1 MGVFLFSKMT
11 SHFSISHYIE
21 SVNTVSQNGFW
32 SRLRKPIYAMAP
44 MADVTDAAFRY
55 VIAKY
60 GKPDVQFTEFVSADG
75 LCSTGRANLMR
86 YLLYDEI
93 ERPIVIQLFGN
104 NPDNFRQAAE
114 LAQEL
119 KFDGIDINMGCPVK
133 AVIKTGSGAAL
144 INTPDLAK
152 DVIRAT
158 KEGAGSLPIS
168 IKTRIGYNSISLD
181 DWIKHL
187 LETEPAAITLHLRT
201 KKEMS
206 VVGAHWESIDTA
218 IALSKETNTLLLAN
232 GDLRDLD
239 HADEMIGK
247 TGVDGVMLGRAIY
260 GYPWL
265 FDRRRTRE
273 SITVEGCV
281 SISSDHAQLF
291 EKVFEPKKHFAVMI
305 KHLRAYAT
313 GFNGAKELR
322 VMMEHVEDSNHVSEQ
337 IEIFRNKYLVVTDVA
352 L

>member
-1 MGVFLFSKMT
+1 MKKGV
-11 SHFSISHYIE
+11 
-21 SVNTVSQNGFW
+21 QNGFW
-32 SRLRKPIYAMAP
+32 GKLHRPIYAMAP

-55 VIAKY
+55 IIAKY

-75 LCSTGRANLMR
+75 LCSVGQENLKK

-104 NPDNFRQAAE
+104 NPDNFRKAAE

-133 AVIKTGSGAAL
+133 AVVKTGSGAAL

-152 DVIRAT
+152 DVIKAT
-158 KEGAGSLPIS
+158 KEGAGLLPVS
-168 IKTRIGYNSISLD
+168 IKTRIGYNSVTLD
-181 DWIKHL
+181 EWIKHL
-187 LETEPAAITLHLRT
+187 LDAEPAVITLHLRT

-206 VVGAHWESIDTA
+206 LVGAHWESIDTA
-218 IALSKETNTLLLAN
+218 VHLAQGTDTLILAN
-232 GDLRDLD
+232 GDLKDLG
-239 HADEMIGK
+239 HADEMIQK
-247 TGVDGVMLGRAIY
+247 TGVDGVMMARAIY

-265 FDRRRTRE
+265 FDRGRSRE
-273 SITVEGCV
+273 SITIEERLG
-281 SISSDHAQLF
+281 IMIEHAQIYEQIF
-291 EKVFEPKKHFAVMI
+291 QSKKNFAVMI

-322 VMMEHVEDSNHVSEQ
+322 VMMEHVENSNQVKEQ
-337 IEIFRNKYLVVTDVA
+337 IEIFRNKHLVAVC
-352 L
+352 

>member
-1 MGVFLFSKMT
+1 MS
-11 SHFSISHYIE
+11 
-21 SVNTVSQNGFW
+21 
-32 SRLRKPIYAMAP
+32 P

-55 VIAKY
+55 IIAKY

-75 LCSTGRANLMR
+75 LCSAGRDNLMK

-104 NPDNFRQAAE
+104 NPDNFRKAAE

-133 AVIKTGSGAAL
+133 AVVKTGSGAAL

-152 DVIRAT
+152 DVVRAT
-158 KEGAGSLPIS
+158 KEGAGPLPVS
-168 IKTRIGYNSISLD
+168 VKTRIGYNSISLD
-181 DWIKHL
+181 DWMKHL
-187 LETEPAAITLHLRT
+187 LEAEPVAITLHLRT

-206 VVGAHWESIDTA
+206 LVGAHWEAIDTA
-218 IALSKETNTLLLAN
+218 VNLANETDTLLLAN
-232 GDLRDLD
+232 GDLKDLD
-239 HADEMIGK
+239 HADEMIKK
-247 TGVDGVMLGRAIY
+247 TGIDGVMMARAIY

-273 SITVEGCV
+273 SITVDERL
-281 SISSDHAQLF
+281 SIMLEHAQLY
-291 EKVFEPKKHFAVMI
+291 EKVFDSKKNFAVMI

-313 GFNGAKELR
+313 GFDGAKELR
-322 VMMEHVEDSNHVSEQ
+322 VMMEHVEDSNQVREQ
-337 IEIFRNKYLVVTDVA
+337 IEIFRNKHLVTANVA
-352 L
+352 S

>member
-1 MGVFLFSKMT
+1 MASR
-11 SHFSISHYIE
+11 SCISHYIG
-21 SVNTVSQNGFW
+21 SMKTVSQNGFW
-32 SRLRKPIYAMAP
+32 SKLRKPIYAMAP
-44 MADVTDAAFRY
+44 MADVTDAAFRFI
-55 VIAKY
+55 IAKY

-75 LCSTGRANLMR
+75 LCSVGRVNLMR

-104 NPDNFRQAAE
+104 NPEHFRQAAE

-133 AVIKTGSGAAL
+133 AVVNTGSGAAL

-152 DVIRAT
+152 EVIKAT
-158 KEGAGSLPIS
+158 KEGAGLLPVS
-168 IKTRIGYNSISLD
+168 IKTRIGYNTISLD
-181 DWIKHL
+181 DWTKHL

-206 VVGAHWESIDTA
+206 AVGAHWESIDTA

-273 SITVEGCV
+273 SITVEEKLNIMV
-281 SISSDHAQLF
+281 EHAQLY
-291 EKVFEPKKHFAVMI
+291 EKIFEPKKHFAVMI
-305 KHLRAYAT
+305 KHLRAYAA
-313 GFNGAKELR
+313 GFVGAKELR
-322 VMMEHVEDSNHVSEQ
+322 VMMENVEDSNHVREQ
-337 IEIFRNKYLVVTDVA
+337 IELFRNRHLITADIA
-352 L
+352 S